1 MVVATSG
8 SGIWVMEASVMEAPT
23 KCSMKPS
30 RLGCGASA
38 ALHVQVSHLIYPVS
52 TDVMHQVF
60 NPYGA
65 VAVQMLMVD
74 AWRVEAIIWFRAT
87 CDVGRAQFDLHGHNI
102 YDGGC
107 VLDVQHV
114 PTMLGDRADT
124 APTKCLT
131 LVPRCAT
138 TKSNAEST
146 PTTPEHVFPTTESI
160 YGPNH
165 ISGHNDFGFS
175 HRGHEGR
182 H

>member
-1 MVVATSG
+1 MGSEPPIHGIPSKETRWVMRDG
-8 SGIWVMEASVMEAPT
+8 SGDIWEWDLGHGGVM
-23 KCSMKPS
+23 
-30 RLGCGASA
+30 
-38 ALHVQVSHLIYPVS
+38 SHLIYPVS

-60 NPYGA
+60 NPYGV

-146 PTTPEHVFPTTESI
+146 PTTAEHVFPTTESI